1 MTSPQ
6 HDPVDK
12 TFTLRINGTTQ
23 RVRLCGSRS
32 GLPPVLIVQAGP
44 GFSLLNEVRKM
55 RQRLNLEPTFS
66 VAYWDQRGCGRASLR
81 DAQSVSVESQ
91 VDDVSHV
98 VRWLAEETGLQVV
111 VLGISLGATLAL
123 QAARRDAASIKALVA
138 VSIDLDARESDLS
151 ACAFLQTR
159 SSQPGN
165 EKMVRLVT
173 KLGAP
178 PYTNP
183 ASFQLRARLLA
194 NSGCIER
201 GQRFV
206 DLLRGLLLSLTR
218 TYGVFGVVSA
228 LRNVNAIQRHML
240 PELAT
245 LDLFVDWS
253 RLAIP
258 THYIFGDHDP
268 LITRS
273 MQDKLAGLMTS
284 RDTLTSTPE
293 AGHMVHFDVPSV
305 VRSAVTQA
313 HAAS

>member
-1 MTSPQ
+1 
-6 HDPVDK
+6 
-12 TFTLRINGTTQ
+12 
-23 RVRLCGSRS
+23 
-32 GLPPVLIVQAGP
+32 
-44 GFSLLNEVRKM
+44 
-55 RQRLNLEPTFS
+55 
-66 VAYWDQRGCGRASLR
+66 
-81 DAQSVSVESQ
+81 VSY
-91 VDDVSHV
+91 V
-98 VRWLAEETGLQVV
+98 VRWLAQQTGLQVV

-165 EKMVRLVT
+165 EKMARLVT
-173 KLGAP
+173 RLGAP

-194 NSGCIER
+194 DSGCIER

-206 DLLRGLLLSLTR
+206 NLLRGLLLSLTR

-293 AGHMVHFDVPSV
+293 AGHMVHFDVALRCPIRRYASPRRFIIPPWGFLRGSNCGITVYVGRRSRPERPRWSSV
-305 VRSAVTQA
+305 VPN
-313 HAAS
+313 AASLD